1 MEEFPVIAH
10 RPSSFLRFSAS
21 FFKFPVFFRRSRGS
35 STRSSPISR
44 FFFKLRTTNLFSRLI
59 SPRET
64 PSTSSIS
71 PMVESVTSLPTVLNG
86 SLLTASDSTRHKP
99 LLRPEE
105 IKLVAQTLKKLR
117 RGLFYKINFLK
128 IFCRALQTVDFGN
141 EIVIRLLNDKRSLYK
156 SLLARCAPQ
165 AHEIEVFDV
174 QSLARFCPRAVQVG
188 NGVTRFFER
197 IVIALEDEYQNIIE
211 LEEKLA
217 EMCRANGQMHYRMKV
232 WFQAENWLCVKHS
245 VVDTVLMANSNLKR
259 GKQIFAR
266 SAGDLYGL
274 TKQKNWLNCVET
286 LEHCKN
292 EKHSIGVVWMKLM
305 QAVIAWMKQ
314 GFLEAAMS
322 SKEEHDEE
330 L

>member
-35 STRSSPISR
+35 STRSSPI
-44 FFFKLRTTNLFSRLI
+44 SRLI

-105 IKLVAQTLKKLR
+105 IKLVAQTLKK
-117 RGLFYKINFLK
+117 
-128 IFCRALQTVDFGN
+128 ALQTVDFGN

>member
-1 MEEFPVIAH
+1 MEEYQPIIE
-10 RPSSFLRFSAS
+10 RPSTFFRFSTS
-21 FFKFPVFFRRSRGS
+21 FFKFSIFSKRSNNSCNS
-35 STRSSPISR
+35 SRSSPIS
-44 FFFKLRTTNLFSRLI
+44 KLI

-71 PMVESVTSLPTVLNG
+71 PMVESIISLPSVINNLTTTTTITINNNNNKT
-86 SLLTASDSTRHKP
+86 LLKQ
-99 LLRPEE
+99 EE
-105 IKLVAQTLKKLR
+105 IKLAAQTLKKS
-117 RGLFYKINFLK
+117 
-128 IFCRALQTVDFGN
+128 LQIVDFGN

-197 IVIALEDEYQNIIE
+197 IVIALEEENQSIIE

-245 VVDTVLMANSNLKR
+245 VVDTILMANSNLKK
-259 GKQIFAR
+259 GKQGKI
-266 SAGDLYGL
+266 
-274 TKQKNWLNCVET
+274 N
-286 LEHCKN
+286 
-292 EKHSIGVVWMKLM
+292 
-305 QAVIAWMKQ
+305 
-314 GFLEAAMS
+314 
-322 SKEEHDEE
+322 
-330 L
+330 

>member
-1 MEEFPVIAH
+1 
-10 RPSSFLRFSAS
+10 
-21 FFKFPVFFRRSRGS
+21 
-35 STRSSPISR
+35 
-44 FFFKLRTTNLFSRLI
+44 
-59 SPRET
+59 
-64 PSTSSIS
+64 
-71 PMVESVTSLPTVLNG
+71 MVESVTSLPTVLNG

-105 IKLVAQTLKKLR
+105 IKLVAQTLKK
-117 RGLFYKINFLK
+117 
-128 IFCRALQTVDFGN
+128 ALQTVDFGN

-286 LEHCKN
+286 LEHCRN